1 MTFEGVKKEGRK
13 LGCEWLEKPACGQ
26 CIALFPLHSNH
37 CVSAS
42 IRNFAYGY
50 ETLWHNKHISR
61 CAVRGACATRCG
73 TNRYSCDS
81 FRKGGRLL
89 CGCGNQKR

>member
-42 IRNFAYGY
+42 ICNFAYGY
-50 ETLWHNKHISR
+50 ETL
-61 CAVRGACATRCG
+61 
-73 TNRYSCDS
+73 
-81 FRKGGRLL
+81 
-89 CGCGNQKR
+89 